1 MYTLQELLTTLPVEK
16 LVSKDTSMVHEIRV
30 RNFSI
35 FQQELT
41 SNFYSSQPTG
51 SALCAS
57 CFTLAAILLNLN
69 LRQRLTLFQSSQA
82 LDGDMQM
89 LVYENYNKFISATE
103 TIKRMKNNVD
113 AMDSDMESV
122 R

>member
-1 MYTLQELLTTLPVEK
+1 MQLF
-16 LVSKDTSMVHEIRV
+16 SKHYNCSFI
-30 RNFSI
+30 
-35 FQQELT
+35 
-41 SNFYSSQPTG
+41 
-51 SALCAS
+51 
-57 CFTLAAILLNLN
+57 
-69 LRQRLTLFQSSQA
+69 QA

-113 AMDSDMESV
+113 AMDGDMEAV

>member
-1 MYTLQELLTTLPVEK
+1 MNENGHP
-16 LVSKDTSMVHEIRV
+16 
-30 RNFSI
+30 
-35 FQQELT
+35 
-41 SNFYSSQPTG
+41 
-51 SALCAS
+51 
-57 CFTLAAILLNLN
+57 
-69 LRQRLTLFQSSQA
+69 RLFLKHYHHPFLQA

-113 AMDSDMESV
+113 AMDGDMEAV

>member
-1 MYTLQELLTTLPVEK
+1 MFATHCYCPFL
-16 LVSKDTSMVHEIRV
+16 
-30 RNFSI
+30 
-35 FQQELT
+35 
-41 SNFYSSQPTG
+41 
-51 SALCAS
+51 
-57 CFTLAAILLNLN
+57 
-69 LRQRLTLFQSSQA
+69 QA

-113 AMDSDMESV
+113 AMDGDMEAV

>member
-1 MYTLQELLTTLPVEK
+1 MNFAFATAFPLKHLPSFVVDFDCVVVYLL
-16 LVSKDTSMVHEIRV
+16 
-30 RNFSI
+30 
-35 FQQELT
+35 
-41 SNFYSSQPTG
+41 SQMNEDGRP
-51 SALCAS
+51 
-57 CFTLAAILLNLN
+57 
-69 LRQRLTLFQSSQA
+69 RLFVKHYHDPFLQA

-113 AMDSDMESV
+113 AMDGDMEAV

>member
-1 MYTLQELLTTLPVEK
+1 
-16 LVSKDTSMVHEIRV
+16 MVHEIRV

-41 SNFYSSQPTG
+41 SNFCSSQPTG